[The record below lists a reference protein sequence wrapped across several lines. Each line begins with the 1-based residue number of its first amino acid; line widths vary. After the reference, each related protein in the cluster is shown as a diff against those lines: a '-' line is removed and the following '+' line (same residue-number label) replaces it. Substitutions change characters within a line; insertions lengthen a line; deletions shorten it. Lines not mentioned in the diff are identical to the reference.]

1 MEDYDRDKRL
11 FVVYL
16 GGDPP
21 PGRLS
26 EDHEVVLV
34 VAGDL
39 REARR
44 AARAKWGGSTKPH
57 VDAVRT
63 VGAVDGYRIRLEP
76 TYDDESAD
84 IDVSYEPADS

>member
-1 MEDYDRDKRL
+1 MEDYDQDKRL

-44 AARAKWGGSTKPH
+44 AARAKWGGRRADREDWMNRALPS
-57 VDAVRT
+57 RS
-63 VGAVDGYRIRLEP
+63 
-76 TYDDESAD
+76 ESAGS
-84 IDVSYEPADS
+84 VRCWGEY